1 MSAENRSE
9 NTAEGQSKSI
19 KPSATLKK
27 EIQRLKKLREDVLL
41 LRFYLGRRTDV
52 IDLIND
58 RDRLISETALKSSLE
73 ILEWN
78 DKGARPVIGKEE
90 DKKSPYTDHVVS
102 AASAL
107 MYSVDIL
114 VKAAR
119 IAAERDAT
127 DELPL
132 PITPESLRA
141 SLPEEDIAH
150 ALGEDPQDI
159 KKRMDVKSAKDYI
172 HSKIYWTLIFFLLA
186 SGVHLLLTIPFSY
199 TNIIP
204 KQPLTNSLVGFMF
217 PYAGVILS
225 AFLWAATGSYVWI
238 LIRFRRFGAA
248 FAFDPAQASVFEARI
263 YSGSVTTTVLIFLIF
278 GLDIG
283 KSSASEFS
291 LPLWAF
297 VLGYA
302 GRLQVE
308 LLRVLVERVE
318 DGIKTVFPRRQEK
331 KGTPLPEKGG
341 GTPTTRPR
349 PDGSGLPS
357 LGKLNKPKNDGS

>member
-1 MSAENRSE
+1 MSAQNHLEK
-9 NTAEGQSKSI
+9 TAEGQSESI
-19 KPSATLKK
+19 KPSETLKK
-27 EIQRLKKLREDVLL
+27 EIERLRKLREDVLL

-52 IDLIND
+52 IDLIDD

-73 ILEWN
+73 ILEWH

-90 DKKSPYTDHVVS
+90 DKKSPYTDYVVS

-119 IAAERDAT
+119 MAAERDAT

-141 SLPEEDIAH
+141 SLPREDIAH
-150 ALGEDPQDI
+150 ALGENSKDI
-159 KKRMDVKSAKDYI
+159 RKRMVDKTAKDYI
-172 HSKIYWTLIFFLLA
+172 RSKTYWTVIFFVLA

-199 TNIIP
+199 NIP
-204 KQPLTNSLVGFMF
+204 KGTIPSTLVDLML

-225 AFLWAATGSYVWI
+225 AFLWAATGCYVWI
-238 LIRFRRFGAA
+238 LIRFRRFGAT
-248 FAFDPAQASVFEARI
+248 FAFDPAQASIFEARI

-283 KSSASEFS
+283 KSNTSEFS

-302 GRLQVE
+302 GKLQVE

-318 DGIKTVFPRRQEK
+318 DGIRTVFPRRQEK
-331 KGTPLPEKGG
+331 KETPSPEKRG
-341 GTPTTRPR
+341 GTPPARPR

-357 LGKLNKPKNDGS
+357 LGKLKKPEDGGS

>member
-1 MSAENRSE
+1 MSAQNHSE
-9 NTAEGQSKSI
+9 KTAEGQSESI
-19 KPSATLKK
+19 KSSETLKK
-27 EIQRLKKLREDVLL
+27 EIERLRKLREDVLL
-41 LRFYLGRRTDV
+41 LRFYLGRRTDA
-52 IDLIND
+52 IDLIDD
-58 RDRLISETALKSSLE
+58 RDRLISEAALKSSLE
-73 ILEWN
+73 ILEWH

-90 DKKSPYTDHVVS
+90 DKKSPYTDYAAS

-141 SLPEEDIAH
+141 SLPHEDIAH
-150 ALGEDPQDI
+150 ALGEDVRDI
-159 KKRMDVKSAKDYI
+159 KKRLAAKSAKDYI
-172 HSKIYWTLIFFLLA
+172 RSRIYWTLIFFMLA
-186 SGVHLLLTIPFSY
+186 SGVHLFLTIPFSY
-199 TNIIP
+199 TKP
-204 KQPLTNSLVGFMF
+204 PEPLTTIKLVDFMV

-225 AFLWAATGSYVWI
+225 AFLWAATGCYVWI
-238 LIRFRRFGAA
+238 LVRFRRFGAA
-248 FAFDPAQASVFEARI
+248 FAFDPAQASIFEARV
-263 YSGSVTTTVLIFLIF
+263 YSGAVTTTVLIFLIF

-283 KSSASEFS
+283 GSNTSEFS

-308 LLRVLVERVE
+308 LLRALVERVE
-318 DGIKTVFPRRQEK
+318 DGVRTVFPRRQVK
-331 KGTPLPEKGG
+331 KETPSPEKRG
-341 GTPTTRPR
+341 GTPPASPR

-357 LGKLNKPKNDGS
+357 LGKRKKPKDGGS